1 MYFTEEIHKYINL
14 ELITNYIVTLII
26 ITCLIHIFNYIFP
39 SLNTFINN
47 IIGVFSYETNNL
59 YVSQYESLL
68 LEIRDLEIIW
78 GFKINKIQTSLTKK
92 YDEEIK
98 SLNDSLDHLQ
108 SKQELLE
115 LTIKKLHYKQK
126 KMYPMNKKSPDSAFY
141 SFSNTNFEPLQWVD
155 PS

>member
-1 MYFTEEIHKYINL
+1 MYFTEEIHKHINL

-39 SLNTFINN
+39 SLNTLINN

-115 LTIKKLHYKQK
+115 LTIKKLHHKQME
-126 KMYPMNKKSPDSAFY
+126 MYPMNKKSPDSSFY